1 MPEYIPLDMADPI
14 WPHFFTVAP
23 LVIVGTR
30 EGTGYDMAPKHMAF
44 PMGFENYFG
53 FVCTPDH
60 NTYHNVRKTGEF
72 TVSYLVPDQLLLAS
86 ISASPRPEELSKS
99 DSIVS
104 ALPTEPAKQMD
115 ALLISDAY
123 VHLECQLFKMVD
135 DFGNNSLITG
145 KIIAAHVREDYLR
158 VSEQDEF
165 DLVARNP
172 LLAYVADGRFAN
184 ITTTHNFP
192 YPKNFKR

>member
-86 ISASPRPEELSKS
+86 ISASPRPEDLSKS
-99 DSIVS
+99 DSIVH

-123 VHLECQLFKMVD
+123 VHLECKLFKMVD

-158 VSEQDEF
+158 VSERDEL

-172 LLAYVADGRFAN
+172 LLAYVADGRFAT